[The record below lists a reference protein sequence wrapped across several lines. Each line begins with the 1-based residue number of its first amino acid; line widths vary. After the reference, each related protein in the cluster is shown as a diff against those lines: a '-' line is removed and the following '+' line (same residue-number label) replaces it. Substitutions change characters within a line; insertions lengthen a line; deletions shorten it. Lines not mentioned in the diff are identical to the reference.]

1 MDCGKGVYIRTL
13 CHDIGNRLGCG
24 AHMASLERVA
34 AGVFTIEDALT
45 REEIDAAYQDGT
57 LENKLLPLDAP
68 LGHLPAVHLSEAAR
82 HAVING
88 NVLKP
93 QWMREPAPR
102 AEVVRVYLN
111 DVFAGIGQAQAD
123 GSVRFRAML
132 LPEEERHEVLE

>member
-1 MDCGKGVYIRTL
+1 M
-13 CHDIGNRLGCG
+13 
-24 AHMASLERVA
+24 
-34 AGVFTIEDALT
+34 
-45 REEIDAAYQDGT
+45 
-57 LENKLLPLDAP
+57 
-68 LGHLPAVHLSEAAR
+68 HLSEAAR

-93 QWMREPAPR
+93 QWMKEPAPR

-111 DVFAGIGQAQAD
+111 DVFAGIGQTQAD